1 MTKETKHM
9 RYWIIA
15 YSIWLENKASKQN
28 GEVKKGIENNYQNN
42 TNLFCQVNQYSG
54 PKDDF

>member
-1 MTKETKHM
+1 M